1 MPNELPQ
8 GDTARLAAWL
18 RTAPALAWLRALWV
32 DDVPAAPYTGGLFP
46 AGAAATARRAD
57 ILGRRVERRRARWV
71 LRLVLPHGKS
81 AANALCLEQL
91 AAWVAAQSAA
101 GKAPHFG
108 SRDRETET
116 LSAAGALESVSDEG
130 TAVYAVTL
138 QADYTVQC
146 NEGGNT

>member
-1 MPNELPQ
+1 MTQEHQIGAQLGVLSNLMKRQ
-8 GDTARLAAWL
+8 M
-18 RTAPALAWLRALWV
+18 
-32 DDVPAAPYTGGLFP
+32 AAPLAERFAHVTGTQAMIILYL
-46 AGAAATARRAD
+46 AR
-57 ILGRRVERRRARWV
+57 
-71 LRLVLPHGKS
+71 

-101 GKAPHFG
+101 GEAPHFG
-108 SRDRETET
+108 GRDRETET

>member
-1 MPNELPQ
+1 M
-8 GDTARLAAWL
+8 
-18 RTAPALAWLRALWV
+18 WV
-32 DDVPAAPYTGGLFP
+32 DDVPAAPYTGRLFP

-81 AANALCLEQL
+81 AATRC
-91 AAWVAAQSAA
+91 AWNSSPPGWRRRARRA
-101 GKAPHFG
+101 KPPHFG

>member
-1 MPNELPQ
+1 MPLQ
-8 GDTARLAAWL
+8 KRLRFSGVSSVIVWIMSL
-18 RTAPALAWLRALWV
+18 RFSKGP
-32 DDVPAAPYTGGLFP
+32 GS
-46 AGAAATARRAD
+46 
-57 ILGRRVERRRARWV
+57 V
-71 LRLVLPHGKS
+71 LKPSSVS
-81 AANALCLEQL
+81 M
-91 AAWVAAQSAA
+91 AAQSAA
-101 GKAPHFG
+101 GEAPHFG

>member
-81 AANALCLEQL
+81 AANARRY
-91 AAWVAAQSAA
+91 STPA
-101 GKAPHFG
+101 GRM
-108 SRDRETET
+108 SRP
-116 LSAAGALESVSDEG
+116 
-130 TAVYAVTL
+130 
-138 QADYTVQC
+138 
-146 NEGGNT
+146 

>member
-1 MPNELPQ
+1 MSPP
-8 GDTARLAAWL
+8 R
-18 RTAPALAWLRALWV
+18 RIRAGCSR
-32 DDVPAAPYTGGLFP
+32 PGRPP
-46 AGAAATARRAD
+46 RRGD

-101 GKAPHFG
+101 GEAPHFG